1 MTRWRFMLAAVL
13 TTFFFALSA
22 ILARRSTIYVGSQR
36 ANLARQ
42 IIALLF
48 LALWAHT
55 LGQGFGGPAF
65 RIFFISGVV
74 GFGMG
79 DWALFEALPRI
90 GPGLTVLICQCL
102 AAPIAALTEWLW
114 LGTTMTALQ
123 IVSSAVT
130 LLGVALAMAPAR
142 ESALPHGHR
151 GAGIAYGMVAAMGQA
166 WGAVLSRYAFQR
178 SDAAGFHLDGVTAAY
193 QRLWGGALS
202 IALLLAVGHLASRWR
217 GSGSF
222 EPAPDWR
229 RGTPWVMANA
239 LAGAT
244 LGVSCYQWAL
254 HVAPSA
260 IVLPIVAT
268 TPLVVMLLAF
278 GFEGTRP
285 TRRALAGSVLAVVG
299 VVALILSA

>member
-1 MTRWRFMLAAVL
+1 MFAAVL

-22 ILARRSTIYVGSQR
+22 ILARRSTVYVGSQR

-48 LALWAHT
+48 LGLWAHT

-65 RIFFISGVV
+65 WIFFVSGVV

-90 GPGLTVLICQCL
+90 GPGLTVLLVQCL
-102 AAPIAALTEWLW
+102 AAPIAAVTEWLG
-114 LGTTMTALQ
+114 LGTTMTPLQ

-151 GAGIAYGMVAAMGQA
+151 VAGIIYGFIAALGQA
-166 WGAVLSRYAFQR
+166 WGAVLSRSAFQR
-178 SDAAGFHLDGVTAAY
+178 SDAAGFHLDGMTAAY
-193 QRLWGGALS
+193 QRLGGGALC
-202 IALLLAVGHLASRWR
+202 IALLMAARHLAARWR
-217 GSGSF
+217 PADDAT
-222 EPAPDWR
+222 PAPDWR
-229 RGTPWVMANA
+229 GGAPWIVANA

-254 HVAPSA
+254 HGTPSA

-278 GFEGTRP
+278 LIEGARP
-285 TRRALAGSVLAVVG
+285 TRRALAGSFLAVGG
-299 VVALILSA
+299 VVALIMSA